1 MGKRLHG
8 RGCLRPRTPL
18 KRREE
23 AAEYIQNAY
32 YTEGYRACTG
42 HRDALRSL
50 FYWHVDW
57 LDTWT
62 SIIDVFHSTALLLY
76 AMYCTEVWSEGATV
90 DRVVFWTF
98 YAVSWL
104 HAPASVM
111 YHLFGCA
118 GITKEHFLF
127 YQRLD
132 YIMIFCSSVPLACC
146 LGFYV
151 FHVQPWPLLFSVV
164 GVVASLTHAA
174 YKLKEDLTAAQR
186 VNQMAV
192 LVFFYVVPLLWQA
205 GRDVWQLD
213 FAQPTLWYAL
223 AALAS
228 LGFGAYCYGVQWP
241 QSVRTD
247 SHVTGHALMHVGVN
261 LAYFFEFCF
270 ILAAFRRATA
280 GGYADGGWQAFSDG
294 DAAGIGVGA
303 DASFLSR
310 VYAAMHPA
318 AWYGVDGAPVSA

>member
-1 MGKRLHG
+1 MSRRLHG
-8 RGCLRPRTPL
+8 RGCLSPRKPL
-18 KRREE
+18 KKREE
-23 AAEYIQNAY
+23 APSYIQNEF
-32 YTEGYRACTG
+32 YTEGYRECTG

-62 SIIDVFHSTALLLY
+62 SIVDVFHSTALLLW
-76 AMYCTEVWSEGATV
+76 AMYATEVWSEGATV

-132 YIMIFCSSVPLACC
+132 YIMIFGSSVPLACC

-151 FHVQPWPLLFSVV
+151 FHVQPIPLLCSVL
-164 GVVASLTHAA
+164 GVVCCLLNAA
-174 YKLKEDLTAAQR
+174 WRLKDDITPEAR
-186 VNQMAV
+186 VKQMMV
-192 LVFFYVVPLLWQA
+192 LIFFYVWPLLWQLTV
-205 GRDVWQLD
+205 DIWNFD
-213 FAQPTLWYAL
+213 FLEPTAIYAL
-223 AALAS
+223 LALTS
-228 LGFGAYCYGVQWP
+228 LGAGGYCYGAAWP
-241 QSVRTD
+241 QAVRKD
-247 SHVTGHALMHVGVN
+247 SHITGHALMHVGVN

-270 ILAAFRRATA
+270 ILAAFRRAHA
-280 GGYADGGWQAFSDG
+280 E
-294 DAAGIGVGA
+294 GA
-303 DASFLSR
+303 DETYSSFKGWDDFHFGEKLWT
-310 VYAAMHPA
+310 ALHPA
-318 AWYGVDGAPVSA
+318 AWYTE